1 MELKTLSFPYSVSIN
16 SLFIDQQSTSTAY
29 NTTDIT
35 VTLAHELGHYLG
47 LHHVFSED
55 PESSCKDTDYCK
67 DTPSYDKDAY
77 DMTYQWAMAGNI
89 PEKELVAYLVKRES
103 CDGAQFISHNI
114 MDYSVSYS
122 DQFTQDQC
130 NRIRHVLT
138 YSPLIPGPKKEQANT
153 RAAIGEVL
161 KLPIRT
167 IK

>member
-1 MELKTLSFPYSVSIN
+1 MAFTTTGSNSLEGLNETKYSYLELKNLSFPYCVSIN

-89 PEKELVAYLVKRES
+89 PEKELLLILSNAKVVTVPSSSPITLWITPSVTPTN
-103 CDGAQFISHNI
+103 SHKTNATAFV
-114 MDYSVSYS
+114 MY
-122 DQFTQDQC
+122 
-130 NRIRHVLT
+130 
-138 YSPLIPGPKKEQANT
+138 
-153 RAAIGEVL
+153 
-161 KLPIRT
+161 
-167 IK
+167 